1 MQISH
6 PTDADWPFFLA
17 WAHREGWRV
26 PANELAL
33 FRGPLTECAFVLK
46 ERGEPRGFVTAVR
59 HERSGWIGNLIV
71 PADLR
76 GRGCGAFLL
85 RHALEVL
92 RRRGVESIWLTA
104 SDLGRPIYEKLG
116 FRPMD
121 GIRRYTLTVGE
132 GGAGSSP
139 AAGGEA
145 LLRGD
150 CRVWGESRPLLAH
163 LARGGFVAASGGTAA
178 LLQEGKT
185 MRVIGPWLSTESC
198 PRENRLVLTALLSAA
213 APGTEL
219 AADILE
225 SSPVGAL
232 LAAAGFEPRGRTDLM
247 VLGPASG
254 VQLSQLV
261 ALASLGSMG

>member
-1 MQISH
+1 MQITS
-6 PTDADWPFFLA
+6 PTDADWPFFLD

-33 FRGPLTECAFVLK
+33 FRGPLAECAFVLK

-59 HERSGWIGNLIV
+59 HERCGWVGNLIV

-76 GRGCGAFLL
+76 GRGCGALLL

-92 RRRGVESIWLTA
+92 RRRGADSIWLTA

-116 FRPMD
+116 FRRLD
-121 GIRRYTLTVGE
+121 RIRRYTLTVGE

-139 AAGGEA
+139 PGGAEE
-145 LLRGD
+145 LLQGD

-178 LLQEGKT
+178 LLQEGKS
-185 MRVIGPWLSTESC
+185 MRVIGPWLSRESC

-213 APGTEL
+213 APGKEL

-247 VLGPASG
+247 VLGSTSG
-254 VQLSQLV
+254 VQLSQVV

>member
-6 PTDADWPFFLA
+6 PTDADWPFFLD
-17 WAHREGWRV
+17 WARQEGWRV
-26 PANELAL
+26 PANELGL
-33 FRGPLTECAFVLK
+33 FRGPLAECAFVLK
-46 ERGEPRGFVTAVR
+46 ERGAPRGFVTAVH

-76 GRGCGAFLL
+76 GRGCGGLLL

-92 RRRGVESIWLTA
+92 RRRGVDSIWLTA

-121 GIRRYTLTVGE
+121 GIRRYTLTIGE

-150 CRVWGESRPLLAH
+150 CRVWGESRPLLGH
-163 LARGGFVAASGGTAA
+163 LALGGFVAASGGTAA
-178 LLQEGKT
+178 LLQEGET
-185 MRVIGPWLSTESC
+185 MRVIGPWVSAESC

-213 APGTEL
+213 TPGTEL

-225 SSPVGAL
+225 SSPAGAL
-232 LAAAGFEPRGRTDLM
+232 LAAAGFEPRVRTDLM

-261 ALASLGSMG
+261 ALASLGSIG